1 MATDGAFLSLYQSE
15 SLITHS
21 RGVMDDGD
29 RGVISRAV
37 FFSRRQLVFWWTRK
51 SRLLRFN
58 P

>member
-37 FFSRRQLVFWWTRK
+37 FFHAGNWCSGGQGRVGY
-51 SRLLRFN
+51 
-58 P
+58 